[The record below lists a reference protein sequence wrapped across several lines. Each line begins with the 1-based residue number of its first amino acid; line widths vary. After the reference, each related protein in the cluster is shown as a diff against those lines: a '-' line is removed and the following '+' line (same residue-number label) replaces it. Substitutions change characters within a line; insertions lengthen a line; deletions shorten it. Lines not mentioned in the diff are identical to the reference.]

1 MKRIIYYLLTLICT
15 RFHSDKEIE
24 IANQI
29 IYHSTDRTS
38 FFFLESKKYAGMCK
52 ISNQEIRNLYGC
64 GEQTIKEIKYAVVF
78 NFQSEVAKNQKNI
91 QMPRSYIVLVCTP

>member
-1 MKRIIYYLLTLICT
+1 
-15 RFHSDKEIE
+15 
-24 IANQI
+24 
-29 IYHSTDRTS
+29 
-38 FFFLESKKYAGMCK
+38 MCK